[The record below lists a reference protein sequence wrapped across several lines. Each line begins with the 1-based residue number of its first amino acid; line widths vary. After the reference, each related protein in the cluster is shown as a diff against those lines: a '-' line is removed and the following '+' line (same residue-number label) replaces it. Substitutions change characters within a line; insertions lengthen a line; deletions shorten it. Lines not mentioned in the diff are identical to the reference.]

1 MGRIINTAN
10 PGTER
15 NRWRR
20 TVAEALR
27 HLMGKRNL
35 DAEAQDLAALIVFG
49 LRGIEQTIEVT
60 VEAWE
65 KRDYYVKADRFRL
78 DWEWAGHAA
87 NKMTQTIKGGRW
99 QELPPQL
106 AELLPYFADIRLTKM
121 TRTADTWTGCYAALM
136 REKQG

>member
-27 HLMGKRNL
+27 HLMSKRSL
-35 DAEAQDLAALIVFG
+35 DAEAQDQAALIVFG
-49 LRGIEQTIEVT
+49 LRSIAETIEVT
-60 VEAWE
+60 AEAWE
-65 KRDYYVKADRFRL
+65 KRDYYVKADRFRM
-78 DWEWAGHAA
+78 DWEWAARAA
-87 NKMTQTIKGGRW
+87 AKMTETIKSGRW
-99 QELPPQL
+99 QDLPPQL

-121 TRTADTWTGCYAALM
+121 TRGAETWGGCYEALM
-136 REKQG
+136 REKKT